1 MILAIHAGGG
11 GWLLRAACA
20 AAAACA
26 LAIASCSAWYWA
38 MPSDSS
44 DVHCCTCAFWAAWVR
59 LALDWLRAEVRS
71 YELSWVTAALEVAA
85 GCPTC
90 GRITV
95 ARTTLQTTTALSS
108 GITLTLLLESALP
121 LGRCSGLSVER
132 RRLEG
137 GSGTGEGRYVSTSA
151 ATLSSLSG
159 STTWLLPPRR
169 AGAG

>member
-1 MILAIHAGGG
+1 
-11 GWLLRAACA
+11 
-20 AAAACA
+20 
-26 LAIASCSAWYWA
+26 

-44 DVHCCTCAFWAAWVR
+44 DVHCCTWAFWAAWVR

-108 GITLTLLLESALP
+108 GITLTLLLESPYPWGAVQA
-121 LGRCSGLSVER
+121 CGLKEDVWK
-132 RRLEG
+132 
-137 GSGTGEGRYVSTSA
+137 A
-151 ATLSSLSG
+151 AQEPG
-159 STTWLLPPRR
+159 K
-169 AGAG
+169 AV